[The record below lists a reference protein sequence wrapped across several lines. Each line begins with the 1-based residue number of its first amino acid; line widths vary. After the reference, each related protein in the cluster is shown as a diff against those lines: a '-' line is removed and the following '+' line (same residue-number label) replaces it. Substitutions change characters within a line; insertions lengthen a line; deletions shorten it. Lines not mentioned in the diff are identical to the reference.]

1 MIIPTIEQLQIN
13 YITYV
18 QYSLNQQGLTD
29 IAAESTDYNAKG
41 FGIAGLLSRSYSDAL
56 KLFESILPQNA
67 VSSGINNQ
75 LSVKGAP
82 STFPSAPAFITA
94 TVNDILPD
102 ANYNIAVGTL
112 ATGANGITYKVIAQS
127 PNSDVIVINTVNDTL
142 NLVSITN
149 GVGTG
154 AAIDALLTLQ
164 SPILPSNQPNVNVGV
179 STLTVTAS
187 VDGVNQEGLSN
198 AVNRLIEVNQ
208 IPLDNT
214 RTTDFSV
221 LLVNP
226 DNGVTGCQVLN
237 SNNWTPTT
245 TNFGV
250 FVLSG
255 EPVNNEFLNKGLI
268 TNTTTEVYSRTSTQA
283 VIDNSKKAILD
294 QSLIGIFP
302 YVSTV
307 NTQYLVTSSLTQ
319 PFFKVSVSLTD
330 GYSLSTRVT
339 LNSGIELTLL
349 QLIQREVRRAI
360 CGQPLGATLAIDYS
374 NSQYLSSSLS
384 ISSIEQQ
391 LDVTLGTSTSAGNL
405 GTWLKSR
412 SVLIWNGT
420 SYVYQSSIPLTLG
433 IPQTESGTL
442 PWVYDV
448 ADVPSQIYSN
458 ISVALEI
465 V

>member
-29 IAAESTDYNAKG
+29 IASESTDYKAKG

-75 LSVKGAP
+75 LSVKGAQ
-82 STFPSAPAFITA
+82 STFPSAPAFITVTA
-94 TVNDILPD
+94 NGILPD
-102 ANYNIAVGTL
+102 ANYNVAVGTL
-112 ATGANGITYKVIAQS
+112 ATGVNGIVYKVIAQS
-127 PNSDVIVINTVNDTL
+127 ANSDVIVINATNNSL
-142 NLVSITN
+142 NLVSTTN

-164 SPILPSNQPNVNVGV
+164 SPILPSNQPDVNVGI

-226 DNGVTGCQVLN
+226 TNGVTGCQVLN
-237 SNNWTPTT
+237 SNNWTPAT

-255 EPVNNEFLNKGLI
+255 EPVDDAFLNKGLI
-268 TNTTTEVYSRTSTQA
+268 TNTTAEVYNRTSTQS
-283 VIDNSKKAILD
+283 VINNSKKTILN
-294 QSLIGIFP
+294 QNLIGIFP

-307 NTQYLVTSSLTQ
+307 NTQYLVTTSLTQ

-330 GYSLSTRVT
+330 GYSLSTRIT

-412 SVLIWNGT
+412 SVLIWNGLD
-420 SYVYQSSIPLTLG
+420 YVYQSSIPLTLG

-448 ADVPSQIYSN
+448 AGVPSQIYSN